1 MNAIPNGVYGIVD
14 TEWNDEFGAVGV
26 LAFLTRRFSWFSS
39 LYHLNDRLEQICI
52 EPTRSHWRWTRT
64 PRYVRF
70 VGTNK
75 VYLYRGSSGIWHGRS
90 RSLLIPI
97 THPAMREQ

>member
-1 MNAIPNGVYGIVD
+1 MNTIPNGVYGIVD
-14 TEWNDEFGAVGV
+14 TEWNDEFGTVGV

-75 VYLYRGSSGIWHGRS
+75 VYLYRGRNGLWYGRS